1 MRQAPMTLALIALV
15 VAGGCATREVVTPI
29 YDSRG
34 IQVELRGQVKNGE
47 PVDRGLK
54 QPATI
59 SVRRM
64 TNILT
69 AIEYKVDKE
78 DDSFFAINVP
88 FMGDSDDEDPSQYL
102 NSIVTAETIVPIA
115 KAVSKALAQADSSQ
129 VVVVKAVRKQRRLG
143 IFHRKFYTGFTVYV
157 EGNYLY
163 LHLSHLNRE
172 IENDPNAKVPDPV
185 IGETSSE
192 FRAVPNSTMHAVGP
206 YGLAIR
212 WRDPFF
218 AKTARSLEGKDVR
231 TRTILMESETPEDEL
246 GASLPIRLSDQLS
259 PATLRA
265 LADLEEER
273 RDGKINETQYRM
285 RRDDLMTGEAPKE

>member
-1 MRQAPMTLALIALV
+1 MRQAPMTLALLALV
-15 VAGGCATREVVTPI
+15 VAGGCATREVITPI

-34 IQVELRGQVKNGE
+34 IHVELRGQVKNGE

-54 QPATI
+54 QPTMI

-78 DDSFFAINVP
+78 DDSFLNVP
-88 FMGDSDDEDPSQYL
+88 FIGDSDEEDPSQYL

-115 KAVSKALAQADSSQ
+115 KAVSKALTEADSSQ
-129 VVVVKAVRKQRRLG
+129 VVVVKAVRKKRRLG

-172 IENDPNAKVPDPV
+172 VENDPNTKIPDPV
-185 IGETSSE
+185 IGEASSE
-192 FRAVPNSTMHAVGP
+192 FRSVPSSTMHAVGP
-206 YGLAIR
+206 YGLAVR

-218 AKTARSLEGKDVR
+218 TKTSRALEGKEVR

-246 GASLPIRLSDQLS
+246 GASLPIRLSDQLT
-259 PATLRA
+259 PETLRA

-273 RDGKINETQYRM
+273 RAGKINETQYRM
-285 RRDDLMTGEAPKE
+285 RRDDLMMGEAPKE

>member
-1 MRQAPMTLALIALV
+1 MQQAPMTLALVALV
-15 VAGGCATREVVTPI
+15 AAGGCATREVVTPI
-29 YDSRG
+29 YESRD
-34 IQVELRGQVKNGE
+34 IQVELRGEVKNGE

-78 DDSFFAINVP
+78 DDSFLNVP
-88 FMGDSDDEDPSQYL
+88 FIGDSDEEDPSQYL
-102 NSIVTAETIVPIA
+102 NSIVTAETIGPIA

-129 VVVVKAVRKQRRLG
+129 VVVVKAVRKKRRLG

-172 IENDPNAKVPDPV
+172 IENDPNAKIPDPV
-185 IGETSSE
+185 IGEASSE
-192 FRAVPNSTMHAVGP
+192 FRSVPSSTMHAVGP
-206 YGLAIR
+206 YGLAVR

-218 AKTARSLEGKDVR
+218 AKTARALDGKGVR
-231 TRTILMESETPEDEL
+231 TRTILMESKTPEDEL
-246 GASLPIRLSDQLS
+246 GASLPVRLSDQLS

-273 RDGKINETQYRM
+273 RAGRISETQYRM
-285 RRDDLMTGEAPKE
+285 RRDDLMTGEDPRE